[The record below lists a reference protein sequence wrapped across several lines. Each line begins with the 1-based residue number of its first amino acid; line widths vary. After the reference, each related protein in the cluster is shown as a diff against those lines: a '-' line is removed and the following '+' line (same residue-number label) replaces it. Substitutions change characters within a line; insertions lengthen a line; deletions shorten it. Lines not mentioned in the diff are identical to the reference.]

1 MDPARIRDL
10 QEILNE
16 VDLRLQRRESELAV
30 STRAMQD
37 MARQVSELSVRLQ
50 HSTRPLAATPT
61 PPPSVPQNHR
71 AAGSHETRI
80 PTCERGLWDT
90 SNPPAVH
97 SRSSAPGGSGLGR
110 ARLSREERERRRAGG
125 LCFYCGGTGH
135 LLHRCPLKRTGPAV
149 KRGLLSGGAALGE
162 VSSAT
167 LLPGRL
173 QWATGEFTCQAL
185 VDSGA
190 EGNFVDRRRAT
201 ELGIPI
207 TALNHSITVQALSG
221 QTLPTITHVT
231 DFITLTIS
239 GNHTETT
246 SFYITD
252 SPHAPVVLGHPWLV
266 KHSPRVDW
274 GHNTVLSWSNQCHA
288 SCLVSAR
295 SSRSRSVC
303 PEEVMDLSNV
313 PAEYLDLKEVFSKS

>member
-1 MDPARIRDL
+1 MDPARMWGL
-10 QEILNE
+10 QEVMNK
-16 VDLRLQRRESELAV
+16 VDFRLQRQERELAER
-30 STRAMQD
+30 TKTMQE
-37 MARQVSELSVRLQ
+37 MAKQVSELSARLQ
-50 HSTRPLAATPT
+50 QSTRPLAATPA
-61 PPPSVPQNHR
+61 PPPSVPQHHR
-71 AAGSHETRI
+71 AAGSHGTLI
-80 PTCERGLWDT
+80 PTIERGLGYA
-90 SNPPAVH
+90 SNRPTAN
-97 SRSSAPGGSGLGR
+97 SRSSAPGGNGLGR

-135 LLHRCPLKRTGPAV
+135 LLNRCPLKRPGPTV
-149 KRGLLSGGAALGE
+149 KRGILSGGAALGE

-190 EGNFVDRRRAT
+190 EGNFVDRRRAA
-201 ELGIPI
+201 EMGIPI
-207 TALNHSITVQALSG
+207 TALNHPITVQALSG
-221 QTLPTITHVT
+221 QTLPTITHIT
-231 DFITLTIS
+231 DPITLIIS